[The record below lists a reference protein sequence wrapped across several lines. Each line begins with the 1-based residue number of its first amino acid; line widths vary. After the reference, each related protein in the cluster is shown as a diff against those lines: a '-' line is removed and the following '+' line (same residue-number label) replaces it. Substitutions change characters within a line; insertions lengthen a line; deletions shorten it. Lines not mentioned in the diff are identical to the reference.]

1 MKFLARTGVYFFIC
15 WLFVSVTSAFA
26 VDSKKLKSSVKIQES
41 VESAAIK
48 SQKKIDGISDETDRM
63 LTEYKL
69 VLRQFDALNGYNNQV
84 QKIVD
89 GQVEE
94 LSSMD
99 AQLTEIDSTN
109 QGVIPLMS
117 RMVETIQQFVQI
129 DAPFLPKERSERVEG
144 LKDLLDRADV
154 TVSEK
159 YRRIME
165 AYQVEMEYG
174 RTIEAYTGDL
184 KKDGNT
190 RSVDFL
196 RIGRVALMYQTLDK
210 KEAAVWDQ
218 DKKNW
223 QLLSDEY
230 RKPVSE
236 GLKIANK
243 QAPPNLI
250 KLPIRTPEKL

>member
-1 MKFLARTGVYFFIC
+1 MKFLGRTVV
-15 WLFVSVTSAFA
+15 FVCLLGLLAGFNSAYA
-26 VDSKKLKSSVKIQES
+26 ANKDKLKDSVKVQES
-41 VESAAIK
+41 VEKAAIS
-48 SQKKIDGISDETDRM
+48 SQKKINKISDETEKM
-63 LTEYKL
+63 LAEYKL
-69 VLRQFDALNGYNNQV
+69 ILRQYDALHGYNNQV
-84 QKIVD
+84 QKIVN
-89 GQVEE
+89 GQVKE
-94 LSSMD
+94 LNSMES
-99 AQLTEIDSTN
+99 QLTEIDTTN

-117 RMVETIQQFVQI
+117 RMVETLGKFI
-129 DAPFLPKERSERVEG
+129 DLDVPFLPKERSKRLEG
-144 LKDLLDRADV
+144 LKELLDRADV

-165 AYQVEMEYG
+165 AYQIEMEYG

-184 KKDGNT
+184 KTGGNT

-210 KEAAVWDQ
+210 KETAAWDRQ
-218 DKKNW
+218 KKGW
-223 QLLSDEY
+223 EILAKEY

-250 KLPIRTPEKL
+250 KLPVNAPEKL

>member
-1 MKFLARTGVYFFIC
+1 MKFMGRTGVFVC
-15 WLFVSVTSAFA
+15 AVWLLAGLTSAYA
-26 VDSKKLKSSVKIQES
+26 SDKDKLKSSVKIQET
-41 VESAAIK
+41 VEKSAIS
-48 SQKKIDGISDETDRM
+48 SQKKIDKISDETEKM

-69 VLRQFDALNGYNNQV
+69 ILRQYDALHGYNNQV
-84 QKIVD
+84 QKIVN

-94 LSSMD
+94 LNSMES
-99 AQLTEIDSTN
+99 QLTEIDTTN

-117 RMVETIQQFVQI
+117 RMVETMQKFI
-129 DAPFLPKERSERVEG
+129 DLDVPFLPKER
-144 LKDLLDRADV
+144 LKRIEELTELLDRADV

-184 KKDGNT
+184 KKDGNS

-210 KEAAVWDQ
+210 KETAAWDKQ
-218 DKKNW
+218 NKIW
-223 QLLSDEY
+223 QILTEEY
-230 RKPVSE
+230 RKSVSE
-236 GLKIANK
+236 GLKIAKK
-243 QAPPNLI
+243 QSPPNLI
-250 KLPIRTPEKL
+250 KLPISAPEKL